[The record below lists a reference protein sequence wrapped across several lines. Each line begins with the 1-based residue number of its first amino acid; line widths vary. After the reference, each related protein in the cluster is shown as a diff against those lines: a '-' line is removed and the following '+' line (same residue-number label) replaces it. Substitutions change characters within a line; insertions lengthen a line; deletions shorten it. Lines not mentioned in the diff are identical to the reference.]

1 MENSIDFISSV
12 ATGDEVANILDDVIK
27 KIESGEILLD
37 SPFPGMMEPWSD
49 EQMLELNETLNKIFG
64 FKNE

>member
-12 ATGDEVANILDDVIK
+12 VTGDEVANILDVIK
-27 KIESGEILLD
+27 KMESGEILLD

-49 EQMLELNETLNKIFG
+49 EQILELNETLKKIFG
-64 FKNE
+64 FKDE